1 MNKFTL
7 LMLSL
12 LCALGVGATEYVG
25 TTVVQTNAATIPS
38 EGTVLTI
45 EKTAN
50 GRYNAVMSINFS
62 YLGYEM
68 AIDDVTFEN
77 MIGSTGND
85 GYTTV
90 AGTKNLSLWNVDGLL
105 DMIPETYRDYLAYM
119 LNKPIPMAF
128 NARFNNKNASASI
141 NFDLDVSFN
150 IALLGIDYTLVNTPV
165 LVTFEGQSQ
174 GGEEPPVFDK
184 GDVDGNGSIDIDDVN
199 GLINLMLEYK
209 TPGDYAGNPDVNGDG
224 NYDIDDINAL
234 INLLLAQ

>member
-50 GRYNAVMSINFS
+50 GRYNAVISINFS